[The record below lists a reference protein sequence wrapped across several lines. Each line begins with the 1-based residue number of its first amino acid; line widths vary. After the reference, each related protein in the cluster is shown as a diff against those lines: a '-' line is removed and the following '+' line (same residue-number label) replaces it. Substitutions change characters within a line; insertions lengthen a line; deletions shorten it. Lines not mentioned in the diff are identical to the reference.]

1 MVRGLAGGRGGGK
14 LSAILRAADLLWASS
29 YHVNDYDRSRLA
41 EARTEPGTVEKMRRG
56 ATEAR
61 AEYARLL
68 KSSAALEALTK
79 AWAARELDRLP
90 RGEWRR
96 WIVSGTIP
104 RLLQA
109 ELAGLP
115 ESVAALVGEHVADDI
130 DECEICHRRAPV
142 RLLSDSGESDLRCAW
157 GCYAP
162 TGTDPEPDPL
172 LEWARQVG
180 I

>member
-1 MVRGLAGGRGGGK
+1 M
-14 LSAILRAADLLWASS
+14 SAILRAVDLLWASS
-29 YHVNDYDRSRLA
+29 YHVNDYDRTRLDKLP
-41 EARTEPGTVEKMRRG
+41 TEPGTVERMRRS

-61 AEYARLL
+61 AEYARLQ
-68 KSSAALEALTK
+68 KSSAALEALIK

-104 RLLQA
+104 PLLQA

-142 RLLSDSGESDLRCAW
+142 RLLSDRSDSGESDLRCAW

-162 TGTDPEPDPL
+162 TGTDTEPDPL
-172 LEWARQVG
+172 LEWARG
-180 I
+180 L